1 MRSWF
6 REAGLDPVASHTRAP
21 PAAPHR
27 VPMVWCVCASQPRVD
42 GDDAPAKEAAPVE
55 RKLTPSDSADSLPR
69 PDGPT
74 RGESFYHPAKNV
86 GAAPGPKPL
95 PNHEGVLDD
104 YTLRR
109 GIVPRH
115 MYTSEDINNPAIPPV
130 HPDSRLSR
138 EEARNHPMYKLLTA
152 EHLPKNPPNRWGP
165 WENNEMVKEINK
177 QIAELEANDPRQKNY
192 EKLMNEQFAALQKAL
207 PQRPIDPETGE
218 INFDVD
224 PTAESEPVPAAPQA
238 LSRAM
243 EKALM
248 ECDDKWADNEE
259 ILQMLHPDM
268 VYRTMDGKTWM
279 GQRAATEKMNHAIS
293 QMTVRMRRS
302 AKKSWDIVKWRD
314 TWTATEPERKGPGV
328 WVMEF
333 RIKMLLMSIKFREEY
348 VVDETGRIKELTRV
362 RLA

>member
-1 MRSWF
+1 
-6 REAGLDPVASHTRAP
+6 
-21 PAAPHR
+21 
-27 VPMVWCVCASQPRVD
+27 MVWCVCASQPRVD

-74 RGESFYHPAKNV
+74 RGESFYHPAKNA

-177 QIAELEANDPRQKNY
+177 QIAELEANDPRQ
-192 EKLMNEQFAALQKAL
+192 
-207 PQRPIDPETGE
+207 
-218 INFDVD
+218 
-224 PTAESEPVPAAPQA
+224 
-238 LSRAM
+238 
-243 EKALM
+243 
-248 ECDDKWADNEE
+248 
-259 ILQMLHPDM
+259 
-268 VYRTMDGKTWM
+268 RTT
-279 GQRAATEKMNHAIS
+279 
-293 QMTVRMRRS
+293 RS
-302 AKKSWDIVKWRD
+302 S
-314 TWTATEPERKGPGV
+314 
-328 WVMEF
+328 
-333 RIKMLLMSIKFREEY
+333 
-348 VVDETGRIKELTRV
+348 
-362 RLA
+362 